1 MKRSKEQ
8 FTKDEEL
15 SLRRSV
21 QQFNR
26 KIRRLRSERNKT
38 WIPDEVDYK
47 YIKDRILTKNELEK
61 YISDLQNF
69 TNTRVKYVS
78 LKSGQKITQWEFN
91 LLEERRKRA
100 LRRMN
105 KALKPLKEKTLKS
118 QGDIDLIDVLEG
130 NKQKLKNF
138 QKVKDAK
145 ELLEIRRKIMK
156 IGDSEYNLRKAHQY
170 RVNFMKTFE
179 ELKNF
184 EFYEVFKKKLD
195 SISSDFAFYEY
206 IKRSGNLT
214 DIFVYYKGDVIIG
227 AYNNNEEMFNETL
240 ENVYG
245 YDLEE
250 IRENRRKSGK
260 DLQWSA
266 VDRSGWILSSSNSK
280 KYLQSLYGDTNVR
293 FYKNY

>member
-61 YISDLQNF
+61 YITELQNF
-69 TNTRVKYVS
+69 TNTRVKYVT
-78 LKSGQKITQWEFN
+78 LKSGQKITEWEFN

-105 KALKPLKEKTLKS
+105 KALKPLKEKTLRS

-138 QKVKDAK
+138 QKVKDTK
-145 ELLEIRRKIMK
+145 ELLDIRRKIMK

-206 IKRSGNLT
+206 IKRSRNLT
-214 DIFVYYKGDVIIG
+214 DLFVYYKGDVIIG

-266 VDRSGWILSSSNSK
+266 VDSSGWILSSSNSK
-280 KYLQSLYGDTNVR
+280 KYLQSLYGGANVR
-293 FYKNY
+293 YYKNY